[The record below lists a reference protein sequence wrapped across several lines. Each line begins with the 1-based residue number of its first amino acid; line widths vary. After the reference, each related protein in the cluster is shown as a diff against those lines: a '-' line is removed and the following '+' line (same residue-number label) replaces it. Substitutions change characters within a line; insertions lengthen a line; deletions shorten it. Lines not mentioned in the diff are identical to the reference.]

1 MLMPL
6 RPLVLLLRWQPS
18 RRPQSPAALSTTT
31 VVRRSPV
38 GARAGGAAMDDETW
52 IDVNQHFYD
61 PSAWRKGRA
70 AVLSDVDLKDGYCKR
85 MNRALQADPEGDLSA
100 YLLFL
105 HASERRA

>member
-1 MLMPL
+1 M
-6 RPLVLLLRWQPS
+6 RA
-18 RRPQSPAALSTTT
+18 PAEPRL
-31 VVRRSPV
+31 
-38 GARAGGAAMDDETW
+38 DDETW

-100 YLLFL
+100 YVLFL
-105 HASERRA
+105 HASERRVHDVCRVHAVDLPARRQPSAFTLAARDCGCD